1 MTYNNVHLYFN
12 MHSRLQATIPNYILQ
27 DLSRCVTA
35 FSCNNGFYARFYATS
50 EHINI
55 TIFLK
60 NVKSQSRASHPGRIL
75 SYIPGSTFRW
85 DHLLHRKRNFSCHPA
100 NIWFIW
106 DLRFLRRC
114 WWRFQS
120 SGIRLSVDQLESTD
134 LSEKLTALLCL
145 HIDSLR

>member
-1 MTYNNVHLYFN
+1 MFN
-12 MHSRLQATIPNYILQ
+12 CTLLRTAVSRTVARRQYPIVY
-27 DLSRCVTA
+27 SRICPDA
-35 FSCNNGFYARFYATS
+35 SLPFPCNNGFYARFYATS
-50 EHINI
+50 EHINN

-60 NVKSQSRASHPGRIL
+60 NVKSQSRVSHPCRIL

-85 DHLLHRKRNFSCHPA
+85 DHLLHRKRNISCYPA

-106 DLRFLRRC
+106 DLMFLRRC